1 MSMSLLHEYISKLI
15 FEICGKPNVDIEDA
29 LGTAELAH
37 LGQTRRSGEPYI
49 EHPKE
54 VANIVYYFYK
64 DSLLCAAALLHDS
77 LEDAVD
83 QGNFETIEELE
94 SMISASF
101 GDPRAGDRVLQIV
114 QNLTHSKEVPYEE
127 YVSALLD
134 NTDALRVK
142 LSDMLHNLRSSPS
155 PKQIKKYSDTLSALQ
170 NASGG
175 VPVGISS
182 GHWKALQKAVPDAP
196 VTETS
201 LIRKF
206 IRMMIS

>member
-1 MSMSLLHEYISKLI
+1 MI

-64 DSLLCAAALLHDS
+64 DSLLCAAALLHDA

-101 GDPRAGDRVLQIV
+101 GDPRAGEKVLQIV
-114 QNLTHSKEVPYEE
+114 QNLTHSKDIPYEE

-134 NTDALRVK
+134 NPDALRVK

-155 PKQIKKYSDTLSALQ
+155 PRQIKKYSDTLSTLQ
-170 NASGG
+170 NASSG
-175 VPVGISS
+175 VPMGIASS
-182 GHWKALQKAVPDAP
+182 HWKALQKAASDVSI
-196 VTETS
+196 TEIS

-206 IRMMIS
+206 IRTIIS

>member
-1 MSMSLLHEYISKLI
+1 MI

-64 DSLLCAAALLHDS
+64 DSLLCAAALLHDA

-101 GDPRAGDRVLQIV
+101 GDPRAGEKVLQIV
-114 QNLTHSKEVPYEE
+114 QNLTHSKDIPYEE

-134 NTDALRVK
+134 NPDALRVK

-155 PKQIKKYSDTLSALQ
+155 PRQIKKYSDTLSTLQ
-170 NASGG
+170 NASSG
-175 VPVGISS
+175 VPMGIASS
-182 GHWKALQKAVPDAP
+182 HWKALQKAASDASI
-196 VTETS
+196 TEIS

-206 IRMMIS
+206 IRTIIS